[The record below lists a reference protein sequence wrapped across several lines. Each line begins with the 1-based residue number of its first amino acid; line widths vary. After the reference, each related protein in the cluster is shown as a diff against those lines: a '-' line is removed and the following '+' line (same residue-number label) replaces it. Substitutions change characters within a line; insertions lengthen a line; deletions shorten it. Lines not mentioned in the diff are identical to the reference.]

1 MSKVFYQLELSNVL
15 RKQSSCTRT
24 ARLPTHNCS
33 SEHGAGS
40 SGNAQVRNGHFL
52 VSNFATVK
60 QAWIQISFCV
70 SLNFAGT
77 MSSTI
82 SVFQMDF
89 FLFFYTKERTTHSS
103 NAAGEMKSGCM
114 LCAWSPSRLQN
125 GKFPSVSC
133 GTCPL
138 RFFFIL
144 LNTILKNG
152 CVPSVRD
159 WTVL

>member
-15 RKQSSCTRT
+15 RKQSSCTRS

-33 SEHGAGS
+33 SEHGASS

-52 VSNFATVK
+52 VNNFATVK

-82 SVFQMDF
+82 GMFQMDF
-89 FLFFYTKERTTHSS
+89 F
-103 NAAGEMKSGCM
+103 
-114 LCAWSPSRLQN
+114 
-125 GKFPSVSC
+125 
-133 GTCPL
+133 
-138 RFFFIL
+138 FIL
-144 LNTILKNG
+144 LHKRENYTPLKCGKGNEIWLYAV
-152 CVPSVRD
+152 CLEPLQASEWKVPISVMWD
-159 WTVL
+159 LPITFFLHTPKHHFEKWMCSFC